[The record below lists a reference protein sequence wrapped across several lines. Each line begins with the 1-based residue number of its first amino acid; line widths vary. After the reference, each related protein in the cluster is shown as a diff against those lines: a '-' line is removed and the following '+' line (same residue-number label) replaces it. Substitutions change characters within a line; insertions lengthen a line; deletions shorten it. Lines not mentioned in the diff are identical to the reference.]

1 VGKCDFKNETYTK
14 DYNMNTTTKSNQI
27 TELVQVNW
35 NTKIELI
42 KAAQNKLN
50 SDDYIELTNFLRTEF
65 KVDISQDD
73 VVKYLEPII
82 YSEERKLI
90 HELYGMEE
98 PKKVHS

>member
-1 VGKCDFKNETYTK
+1 METK
-14 DYNMNTTTKSNQI
+14 VEQKV
-27 TELVQVNW
+27 ELVQVNW
-35 NTKIELI
+35 DTKVELI
-42 KAAQNKLN
+42 KVAQSKLN
-50 SDDYIELTNFLRTEF
+50 SNDYVELTNFLRTEF

-73 VVKYLEPII
+73 VMKYLEPII